1 MTINMKQLIILI
13 GIILFGITS
22 YAQPNPDPNTVCMPT
37 SVAKKIAEDLLIG
50 DSTKASL
57 YNIIEELGITRD
69 KLSYKDSLIVIGK
82 IKELN
87 YNDMIKNE
95 QIQKKAYIALFEES
109 KKQYA
114 DLSKQYRRY
123 KVKKTITDF
132 LFTGGIIAVT
142 GAFIYR
148 YTK

>member
-1 MTINMKQLIILI
+1 MKNLITLI
-13 GIILFGITS
+13 ALLFSITS
-22 YAQPNPDPNTVCMPT
+22 YAQPAPDPNTVCMPT
-37 SVAKKIAEDLLIG
+37 SVAKKIAQDLLIG

-57 YNIIEELGITRD
+57 INTIEELGLTKD

-87 YNDMIKNE
+87 YNEQIKNE

-114 DLSKQYRRY
+114 DLSKQYKRY
-123 KVKKTITDF
+123 RVKKTITDF

>member
-1 MTINMKQLIILI
+1 MKQLITF
-13 GIILFGITS
+13 IILLFSITA

-50 DSTKASL
+50 DSAKASL
-57 YNIIEELGITRD
+57 YITIEQLGITRD
-69 KLSYKDSLIVIGK
+69 KLSFKDSLIVIGK

-87 YNDMIKNE
+87 YNEMIKNE
-95 QIQKKAYIALFEES
+95 QIQKKAYMSLFEES

-114 DLSKQYRRY
+114 DLSKQYKRY
-123 KVKKTITDF
+123 RVKKTITDF

>member
-1 MTINMKQLIILI
+1 MKYLITLIIL
-13 GIILFGITS
+13 LFSAAS

-50 DSTKASL
+50 DSAKASL
-57 YNIIEELGITRD
+57 YNTIEELGITRD

-87 YNDMIKNE
+87 YNEMIKNE
-95 QIQKKAYIALFEES
+95 QIQKKAYMALFEES

-114 DLSKQYRRY
+114 DLSKQYKKYR
-123 KVKKTITDF
+123 VKKTITDF
-132 LFTGGIIAVT
+132 LFTGGIVAVT

>member
-1 MTINMKQLIILI
+1 MKKLLTLI
-13 GIILFGITS
+13 IILFSITA

-50 DSTKASL
+50 DSAKASL
-57 YNIIEELGITRD
+57 YVTIEQLGITRD
-69 KLSYKDSLIVIGK
+69 KLSFKDSLIVIGK

-87 YNDMIKNE
+87 YNEMIKNE

-114 DLSKQYRRY
+114 DLSSQYRKY

>member
-1 MTINMKQLIILI
+1 MKQLIILI
-13 GIILFGITS
+13 GIILFGITAK
-22 YAQPNPDPNTVCMPT
+22 AQPAPDPNTVCMPT

-50 DSTKASL
+50 DSAKASL
-57 YNIIEELGITRD
+57 YNTIEELGLTKD

-87 YNDMIKNE
+87 YNEQIKNE
-95 QIQKKAYIALFEES
+95 QIQKKAYMALFEES

>member
-1 MTINMKQLIILI
+1 MKQLLTLI
-13 GIILFGITS
+13 IILFSITA
-22 YAQPNPDPNTVCMPT
+22 YAQPNPDPSTVCMPT

-50 DSTKASL
+50 DSAKASL
-57 YNIIEELGITRD
+57 YNTIEELGITRD

-87 YNDMIKNE
+87 YNEMIKNE

-114 DLSKQYRRY
+114 DLSNQYRKYR
-123 KVKKTITDF
+123 VKKTITDF

>member
-1 MTINMKQLIILI
+1 MKQLITIFIL
-13 GIILFGITS
+13 LFSITS
-22 YAQPNPDPNTVCMPT
+22 YAQPNPDPSTVCMPT

-50 DSTKASL
+50 DSAKASL
-57 YNIIEELGITRD
+57 YNTIEELGLIKD

-87 YNDMIKNE
+87 YNEQIKNE

-114 DLSKQYRRY
+114 DLSKQYRKYR
-123 KVKKTITDF
+123 VKKTITDF
-132 LFTGGIIAVT
+132 LFTGGIVAVT

>member
-1 MTINMKQLIILI
+1 MKQLIILI
-13 GIILFGITS
+13 GIILFGINATS
-22 YAQPNPDPNTVCMPT
+22 QTTVDPNTVCMPT

-50 DSTKASL
+50 DSAKASL
-57 YNIIEELGITRD
+57 YNTIEELGITRD
-69 KLSYKDSLIVIGK
+69 KLSFKDSLIVIGK

-87 YNDMIKNE
+87 YNEMIKNE

-114 DLSKQYRRY
+114 DLSKQYRKYR
-123 KVKKTITDF
+123 VKKTITDF

>member
-1 MTINMKQLIILI
+1 MKNLLII
-13 GIILFGITS
+13 IILLFSITA
-22 YAQPNPDPNTVCMPT
+22 YAQPAPDPNTVCMPT

-50 DSTKASL
+50 DSAKASL
-57 YNIIEELGITRD
+57 YNTIEELGITKD

-87 YNDMIKNE
+87 YNEQIKNE